1 MSYPAMGLNGN
12 FVALSA
18 KDLESILKQPER
30 AIRLVEMQL
39 EDSAGATQRFIDETR
54 RLSNDPNVA
63 PGIRERY
70 KMLLQTMEAELGS
83 KLKGDAGWNPGSDVK
98 CLDIDKSWDVL
109 NALLMLNEPEGSPL
123 GFILGGGQE
132 IPTDDFGYGPPH
144 GFTPE
149 QTREIAAKL
158 ENLNSEKLVSLEKI
172 KELDGQDL
180 YRLSANEEEVEY
192 LRSYFDELKVFV
204 TEAAKVNQA
213 LIVYLA

>member
-1 MSYPAMGLNGN
+1 MGMSGN

-18 KDLESILKQPER
+18 DDFESILEQPKR
-30 AIRLVEMQL
+30 AIQLVEMRL
-39 EDSAGATQRFIDETR
+39 EDTAGATQRFIDETR

-70 KMLLQTMEAELGS
+70 KMLLQTMEADFSS
-83 KLKGDAGWNPGSDVK
+83 KSKVDGDWNPGSDVK
-98 CLDIDKSWDVL
+98 CLDVDKSWDAL

-149 QTREIAAKL
+149 QTKEIAAKL
-158 ENLNSEKLVSLEKI
+158 EDISSEKLVSLENL

-180 YRLSANEEEVEY
+180 YCFSVDEEEVEY
-192 LRSYFDELKVFV
+192 LRNYLGELKVFIA
-204 TEAAKVNQA
+204 EAAKANQA